1 MKMKTEIKEVNVLEE
16 FVSAFRDAEEDRK
29 KAIESDSTAG
39 QRGAWCIACWFESGK
54 TIDESLAEMRGAL
67 KKAKLGTGKLDSCR
81 KLVGHA
87 ISLRKAQDNDAFPVV
102 QWHSVNYYA
111 RVEDIANKTSSGIA
125 GTWSADHA
133 KALNKIKDSKGIPF
147 LKSFCQKYGIAVA
160 DINKEVDLSR
170 WDKDFLTMSKPAS
183 KEAEKDA
190 TSEQLYIAL
199 VKRGQPLKVAIS
211 RLSQPERSSLIGLI
225 EVVNQEATSK
235 K

>member
-1 MKMKTEIKEVNVLEE
+1 MKMKTETKSVSMLEE
-16 FVSAFRDAEEDRK
+16 FVSAVRVSLRDAA
-29 KAIESDSTAG
+29 KAAKSDATAG
-39 QRGAWCIACWFESGK
+39 QKGAWFIACQFDSGK

-67 KKAKLGTGKLDSCR
+67 KKAKLPTGKLESAR
-81 KLVGHA
+81 KIVGHA
-87 ISLRKAQDNDAFPVV
+87 IALRKSQKDDAFPDA

-125 GTWSADHA
+125 GTWSVDHTNA
-133 KALNKIKDSKGIPF
+133 IDKVKDSKGIPF

-160 DINKEVDLSR
+160 DINEEVDLSR
-170 WDKDFLTMSKPAS
+170 WDKDFLIMSKPAS
-183 KEAEKDA
+183 KEAEKEA
-190 TSEQLYIAL
+190 TSEQLVLAL

-225 EVVNQEATSK
+225 EVVNQEAASK